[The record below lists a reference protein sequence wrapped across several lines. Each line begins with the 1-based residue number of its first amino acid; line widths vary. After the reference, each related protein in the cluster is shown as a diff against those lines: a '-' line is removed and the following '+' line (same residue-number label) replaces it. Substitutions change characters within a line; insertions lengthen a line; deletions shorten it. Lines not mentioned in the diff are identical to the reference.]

1 MCAFHAGLHGIDR
14 NQFAFFKARPN
25 FECNTPRDVMQGS

>member
-25 FECNTPRDVMQGS
+25 FDARRTMVGT